1 MQYNFKTKIM
11 KLIGKNSVSKYFSYF
26 FLVLFLFIAFHFI
39 YEIIGFSVLYYKYKT
54 GSNILSEYFL
64 LGNDVGWAKNEY
76 TNPIKDVLKFKIY
89 YPFTEQNL
97 LTGIYNKS
105 FIINS
110 LISSSYFTVF
120 SFVCYKITD
129 ALSKDYIFNLKTINW
144 FKKLAWLSIIFV
156 PIQIINWF
164 YNLNLKFS
172 ADIFYISFIFLSLGI
187 AIFFI
192 IAFFKKGYELQSE
205 NDLTI

>member
-1 MQYNFKTKIM
+1 M
-11 KLIGKNSVSKYFSYF
+11 KLIGQNSISKYLSHF

-54 GSNILSEYFL
+54 GSNILSDYFL
-64 LGNDVGWAKNEY
+64 LGNDVGWSKNEY

-97 LTGIYNKS
+97 LTGIYTKS

-110 LISSSYFTVF
+110 LISSSFFTIF
-120 SFVCYKITD
+120 SFVCYKITE
-129 ALSKDYIFNLKTINW
+129 ALGKDYIFNLKTINW

>member
-1 MQYNFKTKIM
+1 MRYNFKTKIM

-26 FLVLFLFIAFHFI
+26 FLVLFLFIVFHFI

-97 LTGIYNKS
+97 LTGIYTKS

-110 LISSSYFTVF
+110 LISSSFFTVF

-144 FKKLAWLSIIFV
+144 FKKLAWLSILFV

-164 YNLNLKFS
+164 FNLNLKMS
-172 ADIFYISFIFLSLGI
+172 ASLLYISFIFLSLGI
-187 AIFFI
+187 ILFFI

>member
-1 MQYNFKTKIM
+1 MRYNFKTKIM

-97 LTGIYNKS
+97 LTGIYTKS

-110 LISSSYFTVF
+110 LISSSFFTIF
-120 SFVCYKITD
+120 SFVCYKITE
-129 ALSKDYIFNLKTINW
+129 ALGKDYIFNLKTINW
-144 FKKLAWLSIIFV
+144 FKKLAWLSILFV

-164 YNLNLKFS
+164 FNLNLKMS
-172 ADIFYISFIFLSLGI
+172 ASLLYSSFIFLSLGI
-187 AIFFI
+187 ILFFI

>member
-110 LISSSYFTVF
+110 LISSSFFTIF

-144 FKKLAWLSIIFV
+144 FKKLAWLSIIFA

-164 YNLNLKFS
+164 FNLNLKMS
-172 ADIFYISFIFLSLGI
+172 ASLLYSSFIFLSLGI
-187 AIFFI
+187 ILFFI

>member
-1 MQYNFKTKIM
+1 M

-97 LTGIYNKS
+97 LTGIYTKI
-105 FIINS
+105 FITNS
-110 LISSSYFTVF
+110 LISSSFFTIF
-120 SFVCYKITD
+120 SFVCYKITE
-129 ALSKDYIFNLKTINW
+129 ALGKDYIFNLKTINW

>member
-26 FLVLFLFIAFHFI
+26 FLILFLFIAFHFI

-97 LTGIYNKS
+97 LTGIYTKS

-110 LISSSYFTVF
+110 LISSSFFTIF
-120 SFVCYKITD
+120 SFVCYKITE
-129 ALSKDYIFNLKTINW
+129 ALGKDYIFNLKTINW
-144 FKKLAWLSIIFV
+144 FKKLAWLSILFV
-156 PIQIINWF
+156 PIQIINCF
-164 YNLNLKFS
+164 FNLNLKMS
-172 ADIFYISFIFLSLGI
+172 ASLLYSSFIFLSLGI
-187 AIFFI
+187 ILFFI

>member
-1 MQYNFKTKIM
+1 M

-54 GSNILSEYFL
+54 VSNILSEYFL

-97 LTGIYNKS
+97 LTGIYTKS

-110 LISSSYFTVF
+110 LISSSFFTIF
-120 SFVCYKITD
+120 SFVCYKITE
-129 ALSKDYIFNLKTINW
+129 ALGKDYIFNLKTINW

>member
-54 GSNILSEYFL
+54 GSNILSDYFL
-64 LGNDVGWAKNEY
+64 LGNDVGWSKNEY

-97 LTGIYNKS
+97 LTGIYTKS

-110 LISSSYFTVF
+110 LISSSFFTIF
-120 SFVCYKITD
+120 SFVCYKITE
-129 ALSKDYIFNLKTINW
+129 ALGKDYIFNLKTIDW
-144 FKKLAWLSIIFV
+144 FKKLAWLSILFV

>member
-1 MQYNFKTKIM
+1 MRYNFKTKIM

-97 LTGIYNKS
+97 LTGIYTKS

-110 LISSSYFTVF
+110 LISSSFFTVF
-120 SFVCYKITD
+120 SFVCYKITN

-144 FKKLAWLSIIFV
+144 FKKLAWLSILFV

-164 YNLNLKFS
+164 FNLNLKMS
-172 ADIFYISFIFLSLGI
+172 ASLLYSSFIFLSLGI
-187 AIFFI
+187 ILFFI

>member
-1 MQYNFKTKIM
+1 LRYNFKTKIM

-54 GSNILSEYFL
+54 GSNILSDYFL

-97 LTGIYNKS
+97 LTGIYTKS

-110 LISSSYFTVF
+110 LINSSFFTVF
-120 SFVCYKITD
+120 SFVCYKITN

-144 FKKLAWLSIIFV
+144 FKKLAWLSILFV

-164 YNLNLKFS
+164 FNLNLKMS
-172 ADIFYISFIFLSLGI
+172 ASLLYSSFIFLSLGI
-187 AIFFI
+187 ILFFI

>member
-1 MQYNFKTKIM
+1 M

-26 FLVLFLFIAFHFI
+26 FLVLFLFITFHFI

-54 GSNILSEYFL
+54 GSNILPDYFL

-110 LISSSYFTVF
+110 LISSSFFTVF

-144 FKKLAWLSIIFV
+144 FKKLAWLSILFV

>member
-1 MQYNFKTKIM
+1 MRYNFKTKIM

-110 LISSSYFTVF
+110 LISSSFFTIF

-144 FKKLAWLSIIFV
+144 FKKLAWLSILFV

-164 YNLNLKFS
+164 FNLNLKMS
-172 ADIFYISFIFLSLGI
+172 ASLLYSSFIFLSLGI
-187 AIFFI
+187 ILFFI

>member
-97 LTGIYNKS
+97 LTGIYTKS

-110 LISSSYFTVF
+110 LISSSFFTIF
-120 SFVCYKITD
+120 SFVCYKITE
-129 ALSKDYIFNLKTINW
+129 ALGKDYIFNLKTINW
-144 FKKLAWLSIIFV
+144 FKKLAWLSILFV

-164 YNLNLKFS
+164 FNLNLKMS
-172 ADIFYISFIFLSLGI
+172 ASLLYSCFIFLSLGI
-187 AIFFI
+187 ILFFI

>member
-1 MQYNFKTKIM
+1 MRYNFKTKIM

-97 LTGIYNKS
+97 LTGIYTKK

-110 LISSSYFTVF
+110 LISSSFFTIF
-120 SFVCYKITD
+120 SFICYKITNS
-129 ALSKDYIFNLKTINW
+129 LSKDYIFNLKTINL
-144 FKKLAWLSIIFV
+144 FKKLAWLSILFV

-164 YNLNLKFS
+164 YNLNLKMS
-172 ADIFYISFIFLSLGI
+172 ADLLYTNFIFLSLGI
-187 AIFFI
+187 IIFFI

>member
-1 MQYNFKTKIM
+1 M
-11 KLIGKNSVSKYFSYF
+11 KLIGQNSISRYFSYF
-26 FLVLFLFIAFHFI
+26 FLILFWFIAFHFI

-76 TNPIKDVLKFKIY
+76 TNPIKDVLKFKIF
-89 YPFTEQNL
+89 YPFTTQNL
-97 LTGIYNKS
+97 LTGIYSKNFMIS
-105 FIINS
+105 NLIGTGFFTIFI
-110 LISSSYFTVF
+110 
-120 SFVCYKITD
+120 FVCYKITNT
-129 ALSKDYIFNLKTINW
+129 LSKDHIFNIKTISW
-144 FKKLAWLSIIFV
+144 FKKLAWLSIIYV
-156 PIQIINWF
+156 PIEIINWF

>member
-1 MQYNFKTKIM
+1 M

-26 FLVLFLFIAFHFI
+26 FLVLFLFIVFHFI

-54 GSNILSEYFL
+54 GSNILSDYFL

-97 LTGIYNKS
+97 LTGIYTKS

-110 LISSSYFTVF
+110 LISSSFFTIF
-120 SFVCYKITD
+120 SFVCYKITE
-129 ALSKDYIFNLKTINW
+129 ALGKDYIFNLKTINW
-144 FKKLAWLSIIFV
+144 FKKLAWLSILFV

>member
-1 MQYNFKTKIM
+1 MSFVRGRHQPSIIRLR
-11 KLIGKNSVSKYFSYF
+11 LIKVCNC
-26 FLVLFLFIAFHFI
+26 
-39 YEIIGFSVLYYKYKT
+39 YYKYKT
-54 GSNILSEYFL
+54 GSNILPDYFL

-110 LISSSYFTVF
+110 LISSSFFTVF
-120 SFVCYKITD
+120 SFVCYKITE
-129 ALSKDYIFNLKTINW
+129 ALGKDYIFNLKTINW

-205 NDLTI
+205 NDLTIQNYANHH

>member
-26 FLVLFLFIAFHFI
+26 FLILFWFIAFHFI

-97 LTGIYNKS
+97 LTGIYTKS

-110 LISSSYFTVF
+110 LISSSFFTIF
-120 SFVCYKITD
+120 SFVCYKITE
-129 ALSKDYIFNLKTINW
+129 ALGKDYIFNLKTINW

-164 YNLNLKFS
+164 FNLNLKMS
-172 ADIFYISFIFLSLGI
+172 ASLLYSSFIFLSLGI
-187 AIFFI
+187 ILFFI

>member
-1 MQYNFKTKIM
+1 MRYNFKTKIM

-54 GSNILSEYFL
+54 GSNILSEFFL

-97 LTGIYNKS
+97 LTGIYTKN

-129 ALSKDYIFNLKTINW
+129 TLSKDYIFNLKTINW
-144 FKKLAWLSIIFV
+144 FKKLAWLSIIFA

-164 YNLNLKFS
+164 FNLNLKMS
-172 ADIFYISFIFLSLGI
+172 ASLLYSSFIFLSLGI
-187 AIFFI
+187 ILFFI

>member
-54 GSNILSEYFL
+54 GSNILPDYFL

-120 SFVCYKITD
+120 SFVCYKITE
-129 ALSKDYIFNLKTINW
+129 ALGKDYIFNLKTINW

>member
-1 MQYNFKTKIM
+1 M
-11 KLIGKNSVSKYFSYF
+11 KLIGQNSISKYFSYF
-26 FLVLFLFIAFHFI
+26 FLILFWFIVFHFI

-54 GSNILSEYFL
+54 GSNILSDYFL
-64 LGNDVGWAKNEY
+64 LGNDVGWSKNEY

-110 LISSSYFTVF
+110 LISSSFFTVF

-144 FKKLAWLSIIFV
+144 FKKLAWLSILFV

-164 YNLNLKFS
+164 FNLNLKMS
-172 ADIFYISFIFLSLGI
+172 ASLLYSSLIFLSLGI
-187 AIFFI
+187 ILFFI

>member
-1 MQYNFKTKIM
+1 M

-120 SFVCYKITD
+120 SFVCYKITE
-129 ALSKDYIFNLKTINW
+129 ALGKDYIFNLKTINW

-156 PIQIINWF
+156 PNQIINWF

>member
-1 MQYNFKTKIM
+1 M
-11 KLIGKNSVSKYFSYF
+11 KLIGQNSISKYFSYF
-26 FLVLFLFIAFHFI
+26 FLILFWFIVFHFI

-54 GSNILSEYFL
+54 GSNILSDYFL

-97 LTGIYNKS
+97 LTGIHTKS

-120 SFVCYKITD
+120 SFVCYKITN
-129 ALSKDYIFNLKTINW
+129 ALSKDYIFNLKTINL
-144 FKKLAWLSIIFV
+144 FKKLAWLSILFV

-164 YNLNLKFS
+164 YNLNLKMS
-172 ADIFYISFIFLSLGI
+172 ADLLYTNFIFLSLGI
-187 AIFFI
+187 IIFFI

>member
-1 MQYNFKTKIM
+1 M
-11 KLIGKNSVSKYFSYF
+11 KLIGQNSISKYFSYF
-26 FLVLFLFIAFHFI
+26 FLILFWFIVFHFI

-97 LTGIYNKS
+97 LTGIYTKS

-110 LISSSYFTVF
+110 LISSSFFTIF
-120 SFVCYKITD
+120 SFVCYKITE
-129 ALSKDYIFNLKTINW
+129 ALGKDYIFNLKTINW
-144 FKKLAWLSIIFV
+144 FKKLAWLSILFV

-164 YNLNLKFS
+164 FNLNLKMS
-172 ADIFYISFIFLSLGI
+172 ASLLYSSFIFLSLGI
-187 AIFFI
+187 ILFFI

>member
-144 FKKLAWLSIIFV
+144 FKKLAWLSILFV

-164 YNLNLKFS
+164 FNLNLKMS
-172 ADIFYISFIFLSLGI
+172 ASLLYSSFIFLSLGI
-187 AIFFI
+187 ILFFI

>member
-120 SFVCYKITD
+120 SFECYKITE
-129 ALSKDYIFNLKTINW
+129 ALSKDYIFNLKTIDW
-144 FKKLAWLSIIFV
+144 FKKLAWLSILFV

-164 YNLNLKFS
+164 FNLNLKMS
-172 ADIFYISFIFLSLGI
+172 ASLLYISFIFLSLGI
-187 AIFFI
+187 ILFFI

>member
-1 MQYNFKTKIM
+1 MKYNFKTKIM

-26 FLVLFLFIAFHFI
+26 FLILFLFIAFHFI

-97 LTGIYNKS
+97 LTGIYTKS

-110 LISSSYFTVF
+110 LISSSFFTVF
-120 SFVCYKITD
+120 SFVCYKITE
-129 ALSKDYIFNLKTINW
+129 ALGKDYIFNLKTINW
-144 FKKLAWLSIIFV
+144 FKKLAWLSILFV

-164 YNLNLKFS
+164 FNLNLKMS
-172 ADIFYISFIFLSLGI
+172 ASLLYSSFIFLSLGI
-187 AIFFI
+187 ILFFI

>member
-1 MQYNFKTKIM
+1 M
-11 KLIGKNSVSKYFSYF
+11 G
-26 FLVLFLFIAFHFI
+26 
-39 YEIIGFSVLYYKYKT
+39 
-54 GSNILSEYFL
+54 
-64 LGNDVGWAKNEY
+64 KNEY

-97 LTGIYNKS
+97 LTGIYTKS

-110 LISSSYFTVF
+110 LISSSFFTVF
-120 SFVCYKITD
+120 SFVCYKITE
-129 ALSKDYIFNLKTINW
+129 ALGKDYIFNLKTINW
-144 FKKLAWLSIIFV
+144 FKKLAWLSILFV

-164 YNLNLKFS
+164 FNLNLKMS
-172 ADIFYISFIFLSLGI
+172 ASLLYISFIFLSLGI
-187 AIFFI
+187 ILFFI

>member
-1 MQYNFKTKIM
+1 M
-11 KLIGKNSVSKYFSYF
+11 KLIGQNSISKYFSYF
-26 FLVLFLFIAFHFI
+26 FLILFWFIVFHFI

-54 GSNILSEYFL
+54 GSNILSDYFL
-64 LGNDVGWAKNEY
+64 LGNDVGWSKNEY

-144 FKKLAWLSIIFV
+144 FKKLAWLSILFV

-164 YNLNLKFS
+164 FNLNLKMS
-172 ADIFYISFIFLSLGI
+172 ASLLYSSFIFLSLGI
-187 AIFFI
+187 ILFFI

>member
-26 FLVLFLFIAFHFI
+26 FLILFWFIVFHFI

-54 GSNILSEYFL
+54 GSNILSDYFL
-64 LGNDVGWAKNEY
+64 LGNDVGWSKNEY

-97 LTGIYNKS
+97 LTGIYTKS

-110 LISSSYFTVF
+110 LIGSSFFTVF
-120 SFVCYKITD
+120 SFVCYKITE

-144 FKKLAWLSIIFV
+144 FKKLAWLSILFV

-164 YNLNLKFS
+164 FNLNLKMS
-172 ADIFYISFIFLSLGI
+172 ASLLYISFIFLSLGI
-187 AIFFI
+187 ILFFI

>member
-1 MQYNFKTKIM
+1 M
-11 KLIGKNSVSKYFSYF
+11 KLIGQNSISKYFSYF
-26 FLVLFLFIAFHFI
+26 FLILFGFIAFHFI

-54 GSNILSEYFL
+54 GSNILSDYFL

-110 LISSSYFTVF
+110 LISSSFFTIF
-120 SFVCYKITD
+120 SFVCYKITE
-129 ALSKDYIFNLKTINW
+129 ALGKDYIFNLKTINW

>member
-1 MQYNFKTKIM
+1 M
-11 KLIGKNSVSKYFSYF
+11 KLIGQNSISKYFSYF
-26 FLVLFLFIAFHFI
+26 FLILFGFIAFHFI

-64 LGNDVGWAKNEY
+64 LGNDVGWSKNEY

-120 SFVCYKITD
+120 SFVCYKITE
-129 ALSKDYIFNLKTINW
+129 ALGKDYIFNLKTINW
-144 FKKLAWLSIIFV
+144 FKKLAWLSILFV

>member
-1 MQYNFKTKIM
+1 MRYIFKTKIM

-26 FLVLFLFIAFHFI
+26 FLILFLFIAFHFI

-54 GSNILSEYFL
+54 VSNILSEYFL

-120 SFVCYKITD
+120 SFVCYKITE
-129 ALSKDYIFNLKTINW
+129 ALSKDYIFNLKTIDW
-144 FKKLAWLSIIFV
+144 FKKLAWLSILFL

>member
-1 MQYNFKTKIM
+1 MRYNFKTKIM

-76 TNPIKDVLKFKIY
+76 TNPIKDILKFKIY

-97 LTGIYNKS
+97 LTGIYTKS

-110 LISSSYFTVF
+110 LISSSFFTVF
-120 SFVCYKITD
+120 SFVCYKIIN

-144 FKKLAWLSIIFV
+144 FKKLAWLSILFV

-164 YNLNLKFS
+164 FNLNLKMS
-172 ADIFYISFIFLSLGI
+172 ASLLYISFIFLSLGI
-187 AIFFI
+187 ILFFI

>member
-11 KLIGKNSVSKYFSYF
+11 KLIGKNSISKYLSYF
-26 FLVLFLFIAFHFI
+26 FLVIFLFIAFHFI

-54 GSNILSEYFL
+54 GSNILPDYFL

-97 LTGIYNKS
+97 LTGIYTKS

-110 LISSSYFTVF
+110 LISSSFFTIF
-120 SFVCYKITD
+120 SFVCYKITE
-129 ALSKDYIFNLKTINW
+129 ALGKDYIFNLKTINW

>member
-97 LTGIYNKS
+97 LTGIYIKN

-110 LISSSYFTVF
+110 LIGSGFFTLF
-120 SFVCYKITD
+120 SFICYKITNS
-129 ALSKDYIFNLKTINW
+129 LSKDYIFNLKTINL
-144 FKKLAWLSIIFV
+144 FKKLAWLSILFV

-164 YNLNLKFS
+164 YNLNLKMS
-172 ADIFYISFIFLSLGI
+172 ADLLYTNFIFLSLGI
-187 AIFFI
+187 IIFFI

>member
-97 LTGIYNKS
+97 LTGIYTKS
-105 FIINS
+105 FIINN
-110 LISSSYFTVF
+110 LISSSFFTIF
-120 SFVCYKITD
+120 SFVCYKITE
-129 ALSKDYIFNLKTINW
+129 ALGKDYIFNLKTINW

>member
-26 FLVLFLFIAFHFI
+26 FLILFLFIAFHFI

-97 LTGIYNKS
+97 LTGIYTKS

-110 LISSSYFTVF
+110 LINSSFFTVF
-120 SFVCYKITD
+120 SFVCYKITE

-144 FKKLAWLSIIFV
+144 FKKLAWLSILFV

-164 YNLNLKFS
+164 FNLNLKMS
-172 ADIFYISFIFLSLGI
+172 ASLLYSSFIFLSLGI
-187 AIFFI
+187 ILFFI